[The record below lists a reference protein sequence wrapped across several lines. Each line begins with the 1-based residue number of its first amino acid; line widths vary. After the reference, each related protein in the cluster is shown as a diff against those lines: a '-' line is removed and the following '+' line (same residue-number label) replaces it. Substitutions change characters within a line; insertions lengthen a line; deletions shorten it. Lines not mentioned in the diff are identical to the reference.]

1 MRCNL
6 RSIGIKPV
14 GFTKIHNGS
23 CNGIREAIEECLDLI
38 QYQIPKTA
46 KTVII
51 KPNLC
56 YYHDHSTGQTTDPAF
71 IGALIET
78 IRTKNSGTPNISIV
92 ESDASAMK
100 CKHAFHFLGYE
111 ALAKKYNVRLVNLSE
126 EKSAKEQVTI
136 CGHKLTF
143 SVPNI
148 IREADLR
155 INVPKIK
162 YMNFVTI
169 SCAMKNLYGCNPFPL
184 KYKFHTWLSESI
196 VAISKLMNF
205 DLHILDGI
213 VMLGAFPRRMN
224 LVVASE
230 DPVALDSA
238 ASKIAGQNPNKIKY
252 LYLAQKEGL
261 GRIEHVSIGMN
272 PKTFQRSFP
281 IIEKTLNPISL
292 AANIYTRTRSR
303 IIRNKKM

>member
-6 RSIGIKPV
+6 RSIGIKSV
-14 GFTKIHNGS
+14 GFAKIHNES
-23 CNGIREAIEECLDLI
+23 CDGIRKAIEECLDLI
-38 QYQIPKTA
+38 RYQIPKTA
-46 KTVII
+46 KNVII

-56 YYHDHSTGQTTDPAF
+56 YYLDHSTGQTTDPAF

-78 IRTKNSGTPNISIV
+78 IRTRNSRTPNISIV

-100 CKHAFHFLGYE
+100 CRHAFHFLGYE
-111 ALAKKYNVRLVNLSE
+111 ALAKKYDVQLVNLSE
-126 EKSAKEQVTI
+126 EKSANEQVTV

-143 SVPNI
+143 SVPQI
-148 IREADLR
+148 IRESDLR

-184 KYKFHTWLSESI
+184 KYKFHPWLSESI

-230 DPVALDSA
+230 DPVAFDSA

-272 PKTFQRSFP
+272 PKAFQRSFP
-281 IIEKTLNPISL
+281 KMEKNLNPISL
-292 AANIYTRTRSR
+292 AANIFTWTRSR
-303 IIRNKKM
+303 IRRNKKK